1 MKAVVFVIAA
11 LVAVA
16 AAEPR
21 FQETFG
27 DDYVGNWVVS
37 KHSSDYGE
45 WEHSAGKYYNDAEED
60 KGLQT
65 SQNAKFYAIS
75 AAFDDFSNEGED
87 LYISFMVKHEQNIDC
102 GGGYVKVFPAG
113 LDQEDMNGESV
124 YNVMFGPDICG
135 GGTRKVHVILN
146 YNGENVQVSK
156 NIPAKFDE
164 ATHLYT
170 LALKSDNTYE
180 VFIDGK
186 SVESGDIEEDFDMLA
201 PKQIKDPEVS
211 KPEDWV
217 DEAQIADP
225 EDTKPED
232 WEQPENIADPD
243 AEMPED
249 WDEDMDG
256 EWEAPLIPNP
266 EYKGEWEPKMIP
278 NPEYKGE
285 WVHPLIDNPD
295 YVADDSL
302 YSFPSFGAIGL
313 DLWQV
318 KSGSIFDNI
327 LITTDVA
334 DVEAQNEAFNARVA
348 GESAMKAE
356 VEAAEAAAKEAE
368 AEAAAAA
375 AEEEEEEEEEYED
388 EEEDTHDEL

>member
-1 MKAVVFVIAA
+1 MIKVAVLILAA
-11 LVAVA
+11 VVAVA
-16 AAEPR
+16 SAEPK
-21 FQETFG
+21 FQESFG
-27 DDYVGNWVVS
+27 EGWEDRWVVS
-37 KHSSDYGE
+37 KHSSGYGK
-45 WEHSAGKYYNDAEED
+45 WVQSAGKYYNDETED
-60 KGLQT
+60 LGIKT
-65 SQNAKFYAIS
+65 SEDAKFYALS
-75 AAFDDFSNEGED
+75 ASFDEFSNDGED
-87 LYISFMVKHEQNIDC
+87 LYISFTVKHEQNIDC

-135 GGTRKVHVILN
+135 ASTRKVHVILN
-146 YNGENVQVSK
+146 YKGENVQVSK
-156 NIPAKFDE
+156 TIPAKFDE

-170 LALKSDNTYE
+170 LALKSDNSYE
-180 VFIDGK
+180 VFVDGK
-186 SVESGDIEEDFDMLA
+186 SVESGNIEDDFNMLPA
-201 PKQIKDPEVS
+201 KQIKDPSVS

-217 DEAQIADP
+217 DESEIVDP

-266 EYKGEWEPKMIP
+266 EYKGEW
-278 NPEYKGE
+278 
-285 WVHPLIDNPD
+285 VHPLIDNPE
-295 YVADDSL
+295 YAADDTL

-318 KSGSIFDNI
+318 RSGSIFDNI

-348 GESAMKAE
+348 GESTMKAE
-356 VEAAEAAAKEAE
+356 AEKAEKAAAKAAE
-368 AEAAAAA
+368 EAAAA
-375 AEEEEEEEEEYED
+375 AEEEEINDEDEEEYDD